1 VLTSKV
7 DDFRL
12 NNTNN
17 NSKRQKVFTEI
28 PHEAQQEL
36 QYSKAKTVIIAAV
49 CYGNIKK
56 KKNRTQRPSE
66 DYEIC
71 TKKKKC
77 LDLN

>member
-36 QYSKAKTVIIAAV
+36 QYSKAETVIIAAV

-56 KKNRTQRPSE
+56 KTGHRGHRKIMKFAPRKRNALT
-66 DYEIC
+66 
-71 TKKKKC
+71 
-77 LDLN
+77 